1 MSHAPTSDSSSR
13 SKNFEAAP
21 PTRISCSYCEV
32 LREVLRES
40 VPAVIALA
48 ILAVALWM
56 LVDVHQYLEG
66 DPKPDLETYQRKKD
80 VLLLA
85 LGFLGTVTG
94 YYFGRIPA
102 ERHADA
108 ARDAAKTAQARELNV
123 RQKMHTELAHIRHQ
137 HNQTTGATANDEV
150 NAAIDR
156 LHSSL

>member
-1 MSHAPTSDSSSR
+1 MSHVPTNDPSSGSKDFEDAPL
-13 SKNFEAAP
+13 
-21 PTRISCSYCEV
+21 TRISCSYCEV

-66 DPKPDLETYQRKKD
+66 NPKPDLETYHRKKD

-94 YYFGRIPA
+94 YYFGRVPA

-108 ARDAAKTAQARELNV
+108 ARNAAKAGQEREQKVRRAAHEGLDHIQDQNRAAAKDPAVDTAINQV
-123 RQKMHTELAHIRHQ
+123 RS
-137 HNQTTGATANDEV
+137 
-150 NAAIDR
+150 R
-156 LHSSL
+156 LWTI